1 MKEGA
6 DRIIKRVL
14 DDAQARAESIKAEAS
29 EKANAIESEANEKAK
44 RRKDH
49 ILEQAR
55 KSATEQK
62 SRIIGVAQLEVRKNL
77 LAAKQELIGQAF
89 QGALDELA
97 GQKDD
102 DYLSVINDLLLEM
115 TDTGTE
121 AVIFNE
127 RDIVKITDQF
137 LNKVNERLIEQG
149 KEGKLEL
156 LEETRNI
163 KGGFILQRSGLEI
176 NCSFESLLA
185 IKRDELEHEVAELL
199 FK

>member
-6 DRIIKRVL
+6 DRIIQRVM
-14 DDAQARAESIKAEAS
+14 DDAQARAESVKAEAS
-29 EKANAIESEANEKAK
+29 EKASVIETEANEKAK
-44 RRKDH
+44 RRKEH

-55 KSATEQK
+55 KTAAEQK
-62 SRIIGVAQLEVRKNL
+62 SRIIGVAQLEARKKL
-77 LAAKQELIGQAF
+77 LAAKQEMIGQAF
-89 QGALDELA
+89 QGALEELVS
-97 GQKDD
+97 QKDQ

-127 RDIVKITDQF
+127 LDKKKITDQF
-137 LNKVNERLIEQG
+137 LDKVNESLVEQG
-149 KEGKLEL
+149 KEGKLKL
-156 LEETRNI
+156 LDETRNI
-163 KGGFILQRSGLEI
+163 KGGFILQRRGLEI

-185 IKRDELEHEVAELL
+185 IKRDELEYEVAELL